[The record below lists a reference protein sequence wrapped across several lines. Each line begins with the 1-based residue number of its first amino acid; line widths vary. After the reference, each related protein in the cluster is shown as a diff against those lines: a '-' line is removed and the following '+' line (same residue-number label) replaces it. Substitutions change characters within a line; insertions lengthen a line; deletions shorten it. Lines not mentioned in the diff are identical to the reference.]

1 MWSWLNGFC
10 RHVMLHSYPLIL
22 GGHIQIQT
30 GHLQLNCVHRYSKCL
45 HQQIGPNI
53 IQHQFLNM
61 CKEKSVQIL
70 TTTRHIKYFIF
81 KDKKDFN
88 YLYNQ
93 QMAAEGHLL
102 AHISLFQQLNF
113 FFFFHTFCTYIVFNM
128 FKISF
133 VKVSCFFCTEVKS
146 RNCLTDNTKLFSKL
160 QIYFTQK
167 ASLCYFVILKG
178 FTGQQIT
185 ILQFQRCASFLV
197 SCTK

>member
-1 MWSWLNGFC
+1 MKVEYTMWSWLNGFC

-70 TTTRHIKYFIF
+70 TTTRHIKQFIF

-113 FFFFHTFCTYIVFNM
+113 FFFFTHFALTLYLICLKSVLSKFHAF
-128 FKISF
+128 F
-133 VKVSCFFCTEVKS
+133 V
-146 RNCLTDNTKLFSKL
+146 
-160 QIYFTQK
+160 
-167 ASLCYFVILKG
+167 LK
-178 FTGQQIT
+178 
-185 ILQFQRCASFLV
+185 
-197 SCTK
+197 